1 MEKLLPSPV
10 PHGRRNRS
18 IQKLTVVDNVW
29 PYREQTA
36 AWDIST
42 DFAYPR
48 TLEYDVEEGTW
59 LRLDVHPVSGEI
71 VFDML
76 GDLYCLVSGTAHPI
90 LVGVPYDSDPHFSPD
105 GDRLVFRSDAELGVE
120 NIWVMP
126 WTGCAAMDVRRPE
139 LAGVLKDRREDNALL
154 VKGLKENA
162 QRRWNRL
169 VGEGRLEARRVTNET
184 FRWVSDARFHPS
196 GTKIIASKWYTSTIT
211 YAASEG
217 WEYDVPSLST
227 NPQIRP
233 QSGRRLLG
241 RTLPAGM
248 TLADY
253 GDMQIGPEQFVW
265 RSEDT
270 LIYSKNVKDLYRIGD
285 KDIHQGVY
293 AIFSRNVTSGKD
305 TVLVDAFPGGASRPE
320 LSRDKRTLA
329 FVRRVRDHQVLVFK
343 DLETGTIHYIF
354 DGLSFDLSFGW
365 APMGTYPSYAFTPSD
380 DAVIIW
386 AAGQIYRVPLAVNGF
401 GERVAGGAATPIPFR
416 AHIELKLAETLT
428 GGIDLVGLETQDEMN
443 VTAFRDLGIDATGAA
458 AVFQAAGVTVVQ
470 DLSTGVAAK
479 VPVVNPRAPYYSPAF
494 VGGSSTLVVH
504 ARWSDTNFTTFEIA
518 DVDSGIAYEVGGLAL
533 GRYHSPSIST
543 GPGVERKIAFIKTA
557 GDSLTGNVV
566 ATARPGLYVG
576 DIVLPSDR
584 GADVFVHNVRFIS
597 ELIPGVIDRV
607 HLKFLQ
613 GDELLVH
620 EASRV
625 YTIDI
630 SAESLVLGEYPQHT
644 LVSGKMTNEISVG
657 SASDMLAFVEFH
669 HVLSLYGGHDLAWS
683 GDGNKLFWFF
693 GPTLHWLEV
702 DHIKQCASEIKA
714 DGSNF
719 GIACVKDLV
728 QAQGIHVSHST
739 DIARIKQEVALS
751 GRSGVLAIRNATILT
766 MQSGVVESDLIVE
779 GTMLVENGVITAVG
793 SEISIPSGAHVID
806 ARGGFVTPG
815 YIDVHAHWG
824 GGLVI
829 YPAKSWEM
837 QTFLAYGV
845 TTLHN
850 PSSETVT
857 TFIERSRL
865 ESGQLVGPRSFTTGS
880 PLFGGGWV
888 GIHQEIVDMDE
899 AAAALMRIKA
909 EGGPA
914 ALSYKNYQLPSR
926 ASRQR
931 LLKKGRE
938 LGLLCVP
945 EGGGYYDWD
954 LTYIIDGM
962 TTVEHSIPVSVL
974 YDDVLTLY
982 ARSGTGATPT
992 HVVSYGGAFGE
1003 EYEWA
1008 HYDVPNDPKLRRF
1021 IRHDILEGLHESKAR
1036 PKDSYG
1042 LFNISESIA
1051 KMVHMGLKTH
1061 IGAHGERPMGHNY
1074 HAEMAFTKAGGLT
1087 NYEVLQAATSSAAQ
1101 TLGMWGSVGS
1111 LAPGKLADFLVYEPD
1126 VDLLEGPIG
1135 GTREMVVWDAAS
1147 MAEVWP
1153 LEGRLRRCRRSNP

>member
-1 MEKLLPSPV
+1 MFRNPALAANLEDDHGEIALSSTPQSLPIEVDHP
-10 PHGRRNRS
+10 RMRS
-18 IQKLTVVDNVW
+18 IAL
-29 PYREQTA
+29 
-36 AWDIST
+36 ST
-42 DFAYPR
+42 LHLCPIANSEP
-48 TLEYDVEEGTW
+48 GTW
-59 LRLDVHPVSGEI
+59 LRLDVHPISGEI

-76 GDLYCLVSGTAHPI
+76 GDLYCLAPPGTTAHPI

-126 WTGCAAMDVRRPE
+126 WTGCEAMDVRR
-139 LAGVLKDRREDNALL
+139 AA
-154 VKGLKENA
+154 KENRL
-162 QRRWNRL
+162 RRL
-169 VGEGRLEARRVTNET
+169 ASEGRLQARRVTNET

-196 GTKIIASKWYTSTIT
+196 GTKIIASKWYTSYIT
-211 YAASEG
+211 LAASEG
-217 WEYDVPSLST
+217 WEYDVPALSST
-227 NPQIRP
+227 SRIRP

-270 LIYSKNVKDLYRIGD
+270 LIYSKNVRDLYKIGI

-305 TVLVDAFPGGASRPE
+305 TLLVDAFPGGASRPE

-354 DGLSFDLSFGW
+354 DGLSYDLSSVW

-416 AHIELKLAETLT
+416 AHIELQVAETLT
-428 GGIDLVGLETQDEMN
+428 GGIDLVGLETQNEMN
-443 VTAFRDLGIDATGAA
+443 VTAFRDLGVDATGAK

-470 DLSTGVAAK
+470 DLSTGVATK
-479 VPVVNPRAPYYSPAF
+479 VPVVVSEAPYYSPAF

-518 DVDSGIAYEVGGLAL
+518 DLDSGIAADCF
-533 GRYHSPSIST
+533 H
-543 GPGVERKIAFIKTA
+543 KTA
-557 GDSLTGNVV
+557 GDSMTGNVV
-566 ATARPGLYVG
+566 ARSARSLRWRYCPARPEV
-576 DIVLPSDR
+576 VVR
-584 GADVFVHNVRFIS
+584 NVRFIS
-597 ELIPGVIDRV
+597 ELLPGHIDRV
-607 HLKFLQ
+607 HLQFLE

-620 EASRV
+620 EASR
-625 YTIDI
+625 
-630 SAESLVLGEYPQHT
+630 YPQHT
-644 LVSGKMTNEISVG
+644 LVSGKMTNEIALG
-657 SASDMLAFVEFH
+657 RASGMLAFVEFH
-669 HVLSLYGGHDLAWS
+669 HVFLGRLKEGETLLSLYGGHDLAWS
-683 GDGNKLFWFF
+683 GDGKRLFWFF
-693 GPTLHWLEV
+693 GPMLHWLEV
-702 DHIKQCASEIKA
+702 DHIEQCALEIQA
-714 DGSNF
+714 DALNF

-728 QAQGIHVSHST
+728 QAQGVRVSHST

-766 MQSGVVESDLIVE
+766 MQSGVMESDLIVG
-779 GTMLVENGVITAVG
+779 GTLLVENGVITAVG
-793 SEISIPSGAHVID
+793 SEILIPSGAHVID

-824 GGLVI
+824 GCLVI

-865 ESGQLVGPRSFTTGS
+865 ESGQMVGPRTFTTGS
-880 PLFGGGWV
+880 PLFGGGWI
-888 GIHQEIVDMDE
+888 GIHEEIVDMDE
-899 AAAALMRIKA
+899 ATAALMRIKA

-926 ASRQR
+926 AARQR

-974 YDDVLTLY
+974 YDDVLMLY
-982 ARSGTGATPT
+982 AQSGTGATPT

-1036 PKDSYG
+1036 PKDSYV
-1042 LFNISESIA
+1042 LFNVSESIA

-1074 HAEMAFTKAGGLT
+1074 HAEMAFTKAGGLN

-1101 TLGMWGSVGS
+1101 TLGIWGSVGS
-1111 LAPGKLADFLVYEPD
+1111 LAPGKLADFLVYEPG
-1126 VDLLEGPIG
+1126 VDLLEGPIS
-1135 GTREMVVWDAAS
+1135 GTRALVYVAKGGRMWDAS
-1147 MAEVWP
+1147 TMAGVWP
-1153 LEGRLRRCRRSNP
+1153 SEGRTQEMPPFNP